1 MVKRTNA
8 QLERIAD
15 DNATYQEYL
24 DGVAAEETRQFL
36 EKNQERVDGLE
47 QRRDD
52 LAMKQEELDWAKQ
65 IYDEYAVEDATQRP
79 GDWTEQL
86 LEDYEWEYNNFQ
98 AELAEI
104 KRDIK
109 EIEGLKKEF
118 DDAAAE

>member
-24 DGVAAEETRQFL
+24 DGVAAEETKQFL
-36 EKNQERVDGLE
+36 ERNQERVDGLE

-109 EIEGLKKEF
+109 EI
-118 DDAAAE
+118 